1 MQDLYISGLPENI
14 SPVESA
20 LFRTRISTALSDLC
34 EQEKAESLHLR
45 IGTGV
50 QPVAAANAASGEND
64 EFNITNRAAQ
74 YETQQPL
81 WSLDQLV
88 APDSLMEELQTTISL
103 VRLEPLVFDDW
114 GLREIEPFPRS
125 ALNFHGG
132 PGTGKTLAAHAVAAE
147 LGKKILVASYA
158 QIESKYHGDGPKNV
172 EAIFHAA
179 RQQDAV
185 LFMDEADSL
194 LSRRLTNVTQGSEQA
209 INSMRSQILICLER
223 HKGVVIFATNLV
235 ENYDRAFETR
245 VRHIHFPQP
254 DHAARTIIWQ
264 KHLPKRLP
272 LHEDVEAHR
281 LAAIAEEFCGR
292 DIKNAVVNAALLV
305 ARRGDKVIRHSDFA
319 ESVARIVS
327 ARDKVRGGE
336 AGGMNETGNET
347 LAGKIFD
354 ALKEPTDVPDGTTGS
369 PRLRDRVC

>member
-1 MQDLYISGLPENI
+1 MEQLYITGIPENI
-14 SPVESA
+14 APVEAA
-20 LFRTRISTALSDLC
+20 LFRTRISHALSELC
-34 EQEKAESLHLR
+34 EREKTDSIHLR
-45 IGTGV
+45 IGAGT
-50 QPVAAANAASGEND
+50 QPVEAARTSHSETV
-64 EFNITNRAAQ
+64 EFDLDSRSAQ
-74 YETQQPL
+74 YEAQQPL
-81 WSLDQLV
+81 WTLDSLV
-88 APDSLMEELQTTISL
+88 APESLLEELRTTISL
-103 VRLEPLVFDDW
+103 VRLEPLVFDEW

-147 LGKKILVASYA
+147 LGKKIMVASYA

-194 LSRRLTNVTQGSEQA
+194 LSKRLTNVTQGSEQA

-254 DHAARTIIWQ
+254 DHAARTAIWQ

-272 LHEDVEAHR
+272 LHEDVTPHR
-281 LAAIAEEFCGR
+281 LAELADEFCGR
-292 DIKNAVVNAALLV
+292 DIKNAVVNASLSV
-305 ARRGDKVIRHSDFA
+305 ARRGETVIRHSDFA
-319 ESVARIVS
+319 ESVARIVA
-327 ARDKVRGGE
+327 ARNKVRGDEGTS
-336 AGGMNETGNET
+336 ETVVDKITES
-347 LAGKIFD
+347 LAHREESNH
-354 ALKEPTDVPDGTTGS
+354 A
-369 PRLRDRVC
+369 

>member
-1 MQDLYISGLPENI
+1 MDSIYINGLPKSI
-14 SPVESA
+14 SPVEAA
-20 LFRTRISTALSDLC
+20 LFRTRISSALSDLC
-34 EQEKAESLHLR
+34 EQEKPESLHLC
-45 IGTGV
+45 IGAGTA
-50 QPVAAANAASGEND
+50 PVSSPEKV
-64 EFNITNRAAQ
+64 EFDLAGRAAQ
-74 YETQQPL
+74 YEAQEPL
-81 WSLDQLV
+81 WTMDGLV
-88 APDSLMEELQTTISL
+88 APESLLEELLTTISL
-103 VRLEPLVFDDW
+103 VKLEPLVFDDW

-132 PGTGKTLAAHAVAAE
+132 PGTGKTMAAHAVATE
-147 LGKKILVASYA
+147 LGKKIMVASYA

-245 VRHIHFPQP
+245 VSHIYFPQP
-254 DHAARTIIWQ
+254 DHAARTAIWE

-272 LHEDVEAHR
+272 LHNNVNPHL
-281 LAAIAEEFCGR
+281 LAALADEFCGR
-292 DIKNAVVNAALLV
+292 DIKNAIVNASLAV
-305 ARRGDKVIRHSDFA
+305 ARRGGTVLTHADFA
-319 ESVARIVS
+319 ESVMRIIS
-327 ARDKVRGGE
+327 ARDKVRR
-336 AGGMNETGNET
+336 NEKTGNDVEDT
-347 LAGKIFD
+347 EILAERISKSYIG
-354 ALKEPTDVPDGTTGS
+354 E
-369 PRLRDRVC
+369 CN

>member
-1 MQDLYISGLPENI
+1 MESLYITGLPETI
-14 SPVESA
+14 AAVEAA
-20 LFRTRISTALSDLC
+20 LFRTRISSALSDLC
-34 EQEKAESLHLR
+34 EQGKTGSLHLR
-45 IGTGV
+45 IGTGTA
-50 QPVAAANAASGEND
+50 PVDAVPPTSTDIA
-64 EFNITNRAAQ
+64 EFDLNSRSAQ
-74 YETQQPL
+74 YEAQEPL
-81 WSLDQLV
+81 WKLDSLV
-88 APDSLMEELQTTISL
+88 APESLLEELRTTISL
-103 VRLEPLVFDDW
+103 VRLEPLVFDEW

-132 PGTGKTLAAHAVAAE
+132 PGTGKTLAAHAVASE
-147 LGKKILVASYA
+147 LGKKIMVASYA

-185 LFMDEADSL
+185 LYMDEADSL
-194 LSRRLTNVTQGSEQA
+194 LSKRLTNVTQGSEQA

-254 DHAARTIIWQ
+254 DHAARTVIWQ

-272 LHEDVEAHR
+272 LHEDVEPHL
-281 LAAIAEEFCGR
+281 LAALADEFCGR
-292 DIKNAVVNAALLV
+292 DIKNAIVNASLSV
-305 ARRGDKVIRHSDFA
+305 ARRGGSVIRHADFA
-319 ESVARIVS
+319 ESVSRIVA

-336 AGGMNETGNET
+336 TSDVGVAETGT
-347 LAGKIFD
+347 LTAQITEKLAARKQTEQRHGDII
-354 ALKEPTDVPDGTTGS
+354 AE
-369 PRLRDRVC
+369 